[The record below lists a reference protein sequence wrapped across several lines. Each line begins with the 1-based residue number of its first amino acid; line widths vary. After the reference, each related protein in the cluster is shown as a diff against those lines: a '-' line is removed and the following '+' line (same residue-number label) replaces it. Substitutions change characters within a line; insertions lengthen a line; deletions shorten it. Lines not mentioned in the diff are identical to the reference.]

1 MIFPF
6 EIKYSRKLTGEIEK
20 FSTHEIL
27 ESYRKDFEKSCAD
40 SVVFIENGLVAEN
53 RLFDINF
60 KPGLNWNRWGG
71 VSKARL
77 LVIENNNKRTLIYSF
92 NLSRIFVVGAI
103 VGVFV
108 GLVSKFYLFGIF
120 AFVVLGFF
128 NWVAKLIQHQFTF
141 VSVIDNLI
149 CERNRNLNSNVN

>member
-6 EIKYSRKLTGEIEK
+6 EIKYSKKLVGEIES

-40 SVVFIENGLVAEN
+40 SVRFIENGLIAEN
-53 RLFDINF
+53 RLFEINF

-77 LVIENNNKRTLIYSF
+77 LVIENNNKRTAIYTF
-92 NLSRIFVVGAI
+92 NLTRIFVVGAI
-103 VGVFV
+103 AGVFF
-108 GLVSKFYLFGIF
+108 GLISKFYLVGIF
-120 AFVVLGFF
+120 AFVVLGIF
-128 NWVAKLIQHQFTF
+128 NWVAKLIQHRITF

-149 CERNRNLNSNVN
+149 YERKRNLSSK